1 MRGAATGRGAR
12 VDPVVAGAVAT
23 VVVSVVSGVVRTVRE
38 WRGREVELARI
49 THEALTERVRCA
61 APWASLRE
69 THDGRRV
76 RVVATAHHASA
87 AAAAGT
93 AAGTAAVAPGIGGGR
108 RGGGDER

>member
-1 MRGAATGRGAR
+1 M
-12 VDPVVAGAVAT
+12 DPVVAGAVAT

-69 THDGRRV
+69 THEGRRV

-87 AAAAGT
+87 AGAAAGT
-93 AAGTAAVAPGIGGGR
+93 TAVAPGIGGGR